1 MWAAASPT
9 MTRIARVQ
17 ENGPPTALATE
28 IARTIP
34 THMAIMRTAML
45 SIAPV
50 LLWVSWPWPASCRCA
65 ISTIPC
71 RRMITESS
79 APVPAPRT
87 DRPSR
92 ADHPG
97 QGDEPARCLWKERVN
112 AYRPVTLG
120 LTVAASK
127 ARGNLVLR
135 RQFWFVR
142 AALLLTED
150 RGSSEAPAKT
160 LRLADFVGKPRWQS
174 HRDASASSGGSRE
187 IPIRPAERGIRA
199 EATSQ

>member
-17 ENGPPTALATE
+17 AIGPPTALATE

-34 THMAIMRTAML
+34 THMAIIRTAML
-45 SIAPV
+45 SIAQV
-50 LLWVSWPWPASCRCA
+50 LFSEPWPWPASCRCA
-65 ISTIPC
+65 VCTIPC

-97 QGDEPARCLWKERVN
+97 QADEPARCLWKERVN
-112 AYRPVTLG
+112 AYGPGHAGIDCGNVEG
-120 LTVAASK
+120 ASK
-127 ARGNLVLR
+127 PVPRY
-135 RQFWFVR
+135 QFWFVR
-142 AALLLTED
+142 AAPPSNGGSGILRSARED
-150 RGSSEAPAKT
+150 SPTCRFRRQAA
-160 LRLADFVGKPRWQS
+160 LAESPGR
-174 HRDASASSGGSRE
+174 SASSGGSRDV
-187 IPIRPAERGIRA
+187 PHSSGRTGRPGGGD
-199 EATSQ
+199 SQ